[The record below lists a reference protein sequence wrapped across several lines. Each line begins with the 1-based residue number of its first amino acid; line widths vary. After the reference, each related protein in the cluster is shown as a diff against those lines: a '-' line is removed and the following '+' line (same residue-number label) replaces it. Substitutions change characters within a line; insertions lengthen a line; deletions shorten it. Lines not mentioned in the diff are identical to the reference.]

1 MAKGLFLSETS
12 YNGTD
17 VTNSI
22 GLNTSRIFNVTA
34 EGTGAK
40 ILYMNLDGSMTA
52 IIVGSQ
58 TAAQVLSDMN
68 ANLGSYMNM
77 IELTLVSGAS
87 VYVPIASIY
96 MAMDLPNG
104 NSKLLYATSANDS
117 LIEVEVTENSSYI
130 VYAMNDD
137 L

>member
-1 MAKGLFLSETS
+1 MARGLFLSQTS

-22 GLNTSRIFNVTA
+22 ALNTSRVFNVVS

-52 IIVGSQ
+52 IIVGGQ
-58 TAAQVLSDMN
+58 TAAAVLTAMN

-77 IELTLVSGAS
+77 ITLTLASGGNVYVPVAS
-87 VYVPIASIY
+87 VYVGLELS
-96 MAMDLPNG
+96 NG
-104 NSKLLYATSANDS
+104 NTQVLYATSANDS
-117 LIEVEVTENSSYI
+117 LIEVEVTESAAGI
-130 VYAMNDD
+130 VNKMNDD
-137 L
+137 

>member
-34 EGTGAK
+34 EGTGCK

-58 TAAQVLSDMN
+58 SAANVLTSMN
-68 ANLGSYMNM
+68 ANLGAYMNM
-77 IELTLVSGAS
+77 ITLTLASGGSVYIPVAS
-87 VYVPIASIY
+87 VY

-117 LIEVEVTENSSYI
+117 LIEVEVTEDASTI
-130 VYAMNDD
+130 VDTMNDD
-137 L
+137 

>member
-12 YNGTD
+12 YNGAE
-17 VTNSI
+17 VSASI
-22 GLNTSRIFNVTA
+22 ALLAARVYNVA
-34 EGTGAK
+34 DEGTGCK
-40 ILYMNLDGSMTA
+40 ILYKNLDGSMTS

-77 IELTLVSGAS
+77 IELTLATGGS
-87 VYVPIASIY
+87 VYVPVDSIY
-96 MAMDLPNG
+96 MASELPSG
-104 NSKLLYATSANDS
+104 NSLLVYATTANDS
-117 LIEVEVTENSSYI
+117 LIQVEVTEDASTI
-130 VYAMNDD
+130 VDTMNDD

>member
-17 VTNSI
+17 VTTSLA
-22 GLNTSRIFNVTA
+22 LNTARVYNVTP
-34 EGTGAK
+34 EGTGCK
-40 ILYMNLDGSMTA
+40 VLYKNLDGSMTA

-58 TAAQVLSDMN
+58 TAANVLSAMN

-77 IELTLVSGAS
+77 IELTLASGGS
-87 VYVPIASIY
+87 IYVPVASIF
-96 MAMDLPNG
+96 MAMELPTG
-104 NSKLLYATSANDS
+104 ESQLLYATSANDS
-117 LIEVEVTENSSYI
+117 LNSVVVTQSASYI